1 MTRYRR
7 LGGVLDHFLENHVHE
22 QEQRLSF
29 HYQNDTLFIWVVI
42 EMLVDAAIFDD
53 QGISRLPVDPATVVY
68 VMAFTFQHKEDSRI
82 HVPVLLT
89 VATGSVNID
98 MSLD

>member
-1 MTRYRR
+1 MTRYRC

-29 HYQNDTLFIWVVI
+29 HYQNDTLFIWVII
-42 EMLVDAAIFDD
+42 EMLMDAAILDD
-53 QGISRLPVDPATVVY
+53 QGVSRLPVDPVTVMY

-82 HVPVLLT
+82 HVPVLLA
-89 VATGSVNID
+89 VPAGSVNID